1 MNTGDKT
8 NDSYKNLYVQTPT
21 IQSIIS
27 RSLLY
32 LKSGYPIHFIGPAG
46 VGKTSLAIY
55 IAKQLNRP
63 ISIIRGNHEMSNSD
77 LLGGYVGI
85 SKKEVID
92 NYIHSV
98 YKKELEIKPQWINGQ
113 LLEAVKKGHTLIFD
127 EFTRARPETN
137 NLFLSVIEEKVL
149 PLYGNVKDPFIHVH
163 PNFSMIF
170 TSNPDEYAGVFKTQD
185 ALLDRFITIGLSY
198 WDVETEKYI
207 IHTRSGLDLV
217 KAEIIAK
224 LVSAIRSY
232 AVSNNEGVPSVRASL
247 MIATIVKNGDIPM
260 DSCSN
265 QFIKLC
271 SDVLGSTLYKSEGTV
286 CNKKLNDLITNE
298 LKILEKG

>member
-1 MNTGDKT
+1 LNNKDINKG
-8 NDSYKNLYVQTPT
+8 SYKNLYVQTPT
-21 IQSIIS
+21 IQSICS

-32 LKSGYPIHFIGPAG
+32 LKSGYPVHFIGPAG
-46 VGKTSLAIY
+46 VGKTSLAIH

-77 LLGGYVGI
+77 LLGEYVGI

-98 YKKELEIKPQWINGQ
+98 YKKELEIKPQWVNGQ

-127 EFTRARPETN
+127 EYTRARPETN

-149 PLYGNVKDPFIHVH
+149 PLYGNVKEPSVQVH
-163 PNFSMIF
+163 PEFSMIF

-207 IHTRSGLDLV
+207 IHKGSGLELE
-217 KAEIIAK
+217 KAEKIAK

-232 AVSNNEGVPSVRASL
+232 RMSDKERIPSLRASI
-247 MIATIVKNGDIPM
+247 MIATIVKRGNIDI
-260 DSCSN
+260 DSSN
-265 QFIKLC
+265 AQFLDLC
-271 SDVLGSTLYKSEGTV
+271 SDVLWSALNHSEGTV
-286 CNKKLNDLITNE
+286 CNQKMRDFIVNE
-298 LKILEKG
+298 LEK